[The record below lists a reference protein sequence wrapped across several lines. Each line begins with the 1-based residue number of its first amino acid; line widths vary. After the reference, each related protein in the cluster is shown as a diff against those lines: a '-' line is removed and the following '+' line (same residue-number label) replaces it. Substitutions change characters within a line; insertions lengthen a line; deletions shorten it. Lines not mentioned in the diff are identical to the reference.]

1 MKWIFITHVSRN
13 AIHSDVKAIVILW
26 HGSAVNKIKDFSSIK
41 LML

>member
-13 AIHSDVKAIVILW
+13 TIHSDMKAIVILW
-26 HGSAVNKIKDFSSIK
+26 HRSEVNKIKDFIAIK